1 MAADDGGLKPNRGR
15 EPAFLEAYGV
25 LAYKRRPVWGPD
37 GVLACKRRPV
47 FEADGVLASK
57 RRTVFEADGVLACKR
72 RPVWEPDGVRGQKG
86 AAVSTIPRCAAK
98 KAARFS
104 QFLPAR

>member
-15 EPAFLEAYGV
+15 EPAFLEPDGV
-25 LAYKRRPVWGPD
+25 LAYKRRPVLGPD
-37 GVLACKRRPV
+37 GVLAC
-47 FEADGVLASK
+47 K

-86 AAVSTIPRCAAK
+86 AAVGTIPRCAVK
-98 KAARFS
+98 KAACFL
-104 QFLPAR
+104 QFLGAR